1 MRIGSLFSGIGGLD
15 LGLERSIPGAHV
27 VWQVEIDPFCQR
39 VLAKHWPSV
48 CRSVSDVREAG
59 AHNLAQVDLICGGFP
74 CQDLSAAGKQ
84 AGLAGARSG
93 LWYEFLRIVREME
106 PMYVVVENV
115 ASGRKKWLCEV
126 RAGLHE
132 LGYDTTAL
140 AISAE
145 NVGAPHR
152 RERIFVVAHPQRVR
166 ELQSEGSESDFGGR
180 AGDGGGSELAYTDR
194 ERREDEGVIQRERA
208 VACTELGDTYDASL
222 DEGSR
227 VEPRLGGGTNG
238 LPRRVDFP
246 AGRGAAQYPWE
257 PPRGTPKGMKD
268 RNARLRALGNGVVP
282 QCAEVVGRW
291 IAGGWRA

>member
-1 MRIGSLFSGIGGLD
+1 M
-15 LGLERSIPGAHV
+15 
-27 VWQVEIDPFCQR
+27 
-39 VLAKHWPSV
+39 
-48 CRSVSDVREAG
+48 REAG
-59 AHNLAQVDLICGGFP
+59 AHNLAGVDLICGGFP

-84 AGLAGARSG
+84 AGLTGARSG
-93 LWYEFLRIVREME
+93 LWYEFLRIVHEME
-106 PMYVVVENV
+106 PKYVVVENV

-166 ELQSEGSESDFGGR
+166 ELQPEGSESDFGGR
-180 AGDGGGSELAYTDR
+180 AGDGGSSELAHSDR
-194 ERREDEGVIQRERA
+194 EWDRMPERA
-208 VACTELGDTYDASL
+208 GERTAGPTSL

-227 VEPRLGGGTNG
+227 AEPRLGGGTNG
-238 LPRRVDFP
+238 LSPRVDFP
-246 AGRGAAQYPWE
+246 AGRGAEQYPWE

-291 IAGGWRA
+291 IAGC